1 MLKVEYYQK
10 MRELQEANIAL
21 ERELLAEKQANKAK
35 PSENMITELTKSYEE
50 KLTEAKRLAKKATD
64 ENARLME
71 ELKHKDSLAKSL

>member
-1 MLKVEYYQK
+1 MLKAEYYQK

-50 KLTEAKRLAKKATD
+50 KLTEAKRLSKKATD
-64 ENARLME
+64 ENGRMTE
-71 ELKHKDSLAKSL
+71 ELKHKDSLVKSL

>member
-1 MLKVEYYQK
+1 
-10 MRELQEANIAL
+10 
-21 ERELLAEKQANKAK
+21 
-35 PSENMITELTKSYEE
+35 MITELTKSYEE